1 MKFFSQGLRSC
12 STLKRLS
19 QLDGKFMD
27 FLISFTNDSFLPPIY
42 KKYFT
47 FSLFNVYLCRYRGWR
62 MKKWIVRIGL
72 SMFLGVCHTNRLNII
87 TKYAFWL
94 PIYATWVLISPQRSL
109 CYLKINGALP
119 IPWGRSHTHSNK
131 PQEVNKHFLITS
143 VLQTPICCH
152 FLMS

>member
-12 STLKRLS
+12 STLIAIVTIRWQVYGFS
-19 QLDGKFMD
+19 NIIHQW
-27 FLISFTNDSFLPPIY
+27 FLFASHLQKIF
-42 KKYFT
+42 YFC
-47 FSLFNVYLCRYRGWR
+47 LFNVYLCRYRGWR

-109 CYLKINGALP
+109 FRNKRLLLDEMTQRNASKFAIFYIYENLKLL
-119 IPWGRSHTHSNK
+119 
-131 PQEVNKHFLITS
+131 FLFFIS
-143 VLQTPICCH
+143 C
-152 FLMS
+152 